1 MFSGFDFINHLGGNT
16 GREVRTSGEP
26 HSDQRVTSPGVFL
39 NISAFRKNVI
49 VANRTNAADGRSSHE
64 KIAIA
69 AELTALSF
77 EPVAAKLCFHTK
89 EGTQEFVIN
98 DQIAH
103 DLAHMLCTFLLGGQ
117 CDTEPFGVAP
127 LVS

>member
-49 VANRTNAADGRSSHE
+49 VANRTNAADGKSSHE

-77 EPVAAKLCFHTK
+77 EPVAAKRR
-89 EGTQEFVIN
+89 EFPPGRDITITISTRFTCELA
-98 DQIAH
+98 IA
-103 DLAHMLCTFLLGGQ
+103 
-117 CDTEPFGVAP
+117 
-127 LVS
+127 